1 MIIEYSIV
9 IPCYNSSASLLELAI
24 RIKKV
29 FLNLG
34 SSYEIIFIN
43 DCSPN
48 PNTWEA
54 IRNLADEDQNVRAI
68 NLTRNFGQQAASIC
82 GFSYSRGQYI
92 ITMDDDLQHA
102 PEDIPYLIE
111 MQNHDMVIAKFIDK
125 KDNSFNQLTSKIKSY
140 FDYLILGKPRFLR
153 LSPFRLI
160 KESTVSDML
169 KIKTPTPFISA
180 LMFYVSKDAVNVE
193 ITHHHR
199 FEGTSNYNFKKRWK
213 LFTLIVINNS
223 SFFLKMI
230 GYLGIISA
238 FFSFILIGYFVFTK
252 IFSSS
257 PPAGWT
263 STFSAILFFGGM
275 TLFSVGLIGEYLI
288 RIMPVIENRPAY
300 LVREI
305 YEKKE

>member
-1 MIIEYSIV
+1 MNIEYSLV
-9 IPCYNSSASLLELAI
+9 IPCYNSSESLFQLAK

-29 FLNLG
+29 FMNLG

-48 PNTWEA
+48 PKTWLA
-54 IRNLADEDQNVRAI
+54 IKTIALEDENVKAI

-82 GFSYSRGQYI
+82 GFSYSKGNYI

-102 PEDIPYLIE
+102 PEDIPCLIH
-111 MQNHDMVIAKFIDK
+111 MKKHDLVIAKFIDR
-125 KDNSFNQLTSKIKSY
+125 KDSSFNQLTSKIKSY
-140 FDYLILGKPRFLR
+140 FDYLILGKPRHLQ
-153 LSPFRLI
+153 LSPFRLM
-160 KESTVSDML
+160 KESTVSNML

-193 ITHHHR
+193 ITHHNR

-230 GYLGIISA
+230 GYFGIISA
-238 FFSFILIGYFVFTK
+238 LFSFILIGYFIFTK

-288 RIMPVIENRPAY
+288 RIMPVVENRPAY
-300 LVREI
+300 IVREV
-305 YEKKE
+305 YEKKD